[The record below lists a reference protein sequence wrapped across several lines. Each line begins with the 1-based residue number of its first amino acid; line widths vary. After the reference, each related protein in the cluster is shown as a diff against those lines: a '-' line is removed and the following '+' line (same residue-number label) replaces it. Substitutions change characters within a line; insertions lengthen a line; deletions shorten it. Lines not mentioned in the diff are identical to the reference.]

1 MANIKFS
8 QFTNQAAADTTYL
21 VGFDGTDN
29 TNYTKA
35 QIKTWLTSGSN
46 AIPTLY
52 SADGT
57 LASARTITMDGNTLS
72 MAQASGN
79 TVTFSSLNNE
89 GISIAGGFNYKIA
102 TGSGAFTIDSS
113 TSSNSNAIVLQTNS
127 GAGTNASILIDSR
140 SPGANADL
148 HLKTAT
154 KLKIDLPVAATVGY
168 VLKADDTAGNVS
180 WGAQTDTGV
189 TGVTLAV
196 GTAQTSPLAESI
208 TNRELTI
215 TSNKYG
221 GTNQVGYVP
230 EGGGSTTFLR
240 GDGTW
245 VVPTDTQNTT
255 GPANPSATISGSKI
269 DGTATTFMRSD
280 AVPAL
285 GSTITIGTAGTT
297 RGIVSI
303 EGGGSADAQLKLH
316 CSAGSPQHAITI
328 EGPAHSGGNNYIV
341 KLPTGLPAAGKVLE
355 VDTYAAN
362 GGGTDYNNPP
372 LATMKWADGSIYSTN
387 GDLTGARSV
396 TMGTHNLT
404 FASTTAGQ
412 EVKFQQ
418 NVRIDGQSYT
428 SLETI
433 SSTNSWT
440 PDWDSGNVQTME
452 LTAATTINN
461 PSNIEVGA
469 TYIIILK
476 QDVEGSHTV
485 TWGNAYNFS
494 GATPPTLTTGANKA
508 DVITLVAYSSTVL
521 MCTSVLDFQT
531 T

>member
-1 MANIKFS
+1 MANTKISAFPLVLNNDITQFS
-8 QFTNQAAADTTYL
+8 AIAGVGNAVGGATGVNIGMSGSSLVNSLEAKLNLGSFSLGTLPVLRGGTGANTFTDHGILIGNATNPVSATAELANGQLLIGSTGNAPVPATLTQ
-21 VGFDGTDN
+21 GTDISI
-29 TNYTKA
+29 TNASGGITINHGTVSNVPGTGSTTLNFGDTFNA
-35 QIKTWLTSGSN
+35 IDSVTVSSQGHLTSQNTQTYTLPSAPTGATGANPSTAITGSKV
-46 AIPTLY
+46 
-52 SADGT
+52 DGT
-57 LASARTITMDGNTLS
+57 LS
-72 MAQASGN
+72 
-79 TVTFSSLNNE
+79 
-89 GISIAGGFNYKIA
+89 
-102 TGSGAFTIDSS
+102 
-113 TSSNSNAIVLQTNS
+113 
-127 GAGTNASILIDSR
+127 
-140 SPGANADL
+140 
-148 HLKTAT
+148 
-154 KLKIDLPVAATVGY
+154 
-168 VLKADDTAGNVS
+168 
-180 WGAQTDTGV
+180 
-189 TGVTLAV
+189 
-196 GTAQTSPLAESI
+196 
-208 TNRELTI
+208 
-215 TSNKYG
+215 
-221 GTNQVGYVP
+221 
-230 EGGGSTTFLR
+230 
-240 GDGTW
+240 
-245 VVPTDTQNTT
+245 
-255 GPANPSATISGSKI
+255 
-269 DGTATTFMRSD
+269 TFMRSD

-285 GSTITIGTAGTT
+285 SNEITIGDSSN
-297 RGIVSI
+297 RGLVDI
-303 EGGGSADAQLKLH
+303 EGGNSLDAQLRLN
-316 CSAGSPQHAITI
+316 CSAGTHAVTI

-412 EVKFQQ
+412 EVNFQQ

-428 SLETI
+428 PLETI

-476 QDVEGSHTV
+476 QDGDGSHTV
-485 TWGNAYNFS
+485 TWGNAYNFP
-494 GATPPTLTTGANKA
+494 ANTPPILTTGANKA

-521 MCTSVLDFQT
+521 MCTSVLDFAT

>member
-52 SADGT
+52 SENGT
-57 LASARTITMDGNTLS
+57 LADNRTITMNGNTLS
-72 MAQASGN
+72 MSSPGGN
-79 TVTFSSLNNE
+79 TVTFGGANNS
-89 GISIAGGFNYKIA
+89 GMAITGGNNYIVSFNGTYAISSIA
-102 TGSGAFTIDSS
+102 TS
-113 TSSNSNAIVLQTNS
+113 TSDAIVLRTS
-127 GAGTNASILIDSR
+127 ANASADTSILIDSR
-140 SPGANADL
+140 SPGASADL

-154 KLKIDLPVAATVGY
+154 KLKIDLPVTATVGY

-180 WGAQTDTGV
+180 WGAETDTGV
-189 TGVTLAV
+189 TGVTLTT
-196 GTAQTSPLAESI
+196 GTGQTSPLAESI
-208 TNRELTI
+208 TSRELTI

-230 EGGGSTTFLR
+230 EGGTNTTFLR

-245 VVPTDTQNTT
+245 VTPTDSTDNAAGSAGQLQYTT
-255 GPANPSATISGSKI
+255 GSGVFAATSDMVYTTDQLKIQNSIYLDGNGPA
-269 DGTATTFMRSD
+269 
-280 AVPAL
+280 
-285 GSTITIGTAGTT
+285 
-297 RGIVSI
+297 
-303 EGGGSADAQLKLH
+303 GGGSGN
-316 CSAGSPQHAITI
+316 AG
-328 EGPAHSGGNNYIV
+328 IV
-341 KLPTGLPAAGKVLE
+341 KLGCEAAGASHYVGLE
-355 VDTYAAN
+355 GPNHSGNTQYNIKFPDATPSANKMLIVNSMASTTANMVWRDMYDAN
-362 GGGTDYNNPP
+362 G
-372 LATMKWADGSIYSTN
+372 S
-387 GDLTGARSV
+387 LTGARIV
-396 TMGTHNLT
+396 TMGSHNLS

-412 EVKFQQ
+412 EVKFGQ

-428 SLETI
+428 PLETI
-433 SSTNSWT
+433 SSTTSWT
-440 PDWDSGNVQTME
+440 PDWDNGNVQTME
-452 LTAATTINN
+452 LTGTTTINN

-476 QDVEGSHTV
+476 QDTEGSHTV
-485 TWGNAYNFS
+485 TWGNAYNFPAS
-494 GATPPTLTTGANKA
+494 TPPTLTTGAGKA

-521 MCTSVLDFQT
+521 MCTSVLDFET

>member
-1 MANIKFS
+1 MANTKISAFPLVLNNDITQFS
-8 QFTNQAAADTTYL
+8 AIAGVGNAVGGATGVNIGMSGSSLVNSLEAKLNLGSFSLGTLPVLRGGTGATTFTAHGILLGNATNPVSATAELANGQLLIGSTGNAPVPATLTQ
-21 VGFDGTDN
+21 GTDISI
-29 TNYTKA
+29 TN
-35 QIKTWLTSGSN
+35 
-46 AIPTLY
+46 
-52 SADGT
+52 
-57 LASARTITMDGNTLS
+57 
-72 MAQASGN
+72 ASGGITLNHATVSN
-79 TVTFSSLNNE
+79 TP
-89 GISIAGGFNYKIA
+89 A
-102 TGSGAFTIDSS
+102 TGSTTLNFGDTFNAIDSV
-113 TSSNSNAIVLQTNS
+113 TVSSQ
-127 GAGTNASILIDSR
+127 G
-140 SPGANADL
+140 
-148 HLKTAT
+148 HL
-154 KLKIDLPVAATVGY
+154 
-168 VLKADDTAGNVS
+168 
-180 WGAQTDTGV
+180 
-189 TGVTLAV
+189 
-196 GTAQTSPLAESI
+196 TAQNTRTYTLPSA
-208 TNRELTI
+208 
-215 TSNKYG
+215 
-221 GTNQVGYVP
+221 
-230 EGGGSTTFLR
+230 
-240 GDGTW
+240 
-245 VVPTDTQNTT
+245 PTGAT
-255 GPANPSATISGSKI
+255 GANPSTAITGTKV

-285 GSTITIGTAGTT
+285 SNEITIGDSSN
-297 RGIVSI
+297 RGLVDI
-303 EGGGSADAQLKLH
+303 EGGNSLDAQLRLN
-316 CSAGSPQHAITI
+316 CSAGTHAVTI

-412 EVKFQQ
+412 EVKFGQ

-428 SLETI
+428 PLETI

-476 QDVEGSHTV
+476 QDGDGSHTV
-485 TWGNAYNFS
+485 TWGNAYNFP
-494 GATPPTLTTGANKA
+494 ANTPPILTTGANKA

-521 MCTSVLDFQT
+521 MCTSVLDFAT

>member
-21 VGFDGTDN
+21 VGYDGTDN

-35 QIKTWLTSGSN
+35 QIKTWLTTGSN

-52 SADGT
+52 SLDDT
-57 LASARTITMDGNTLS
+57 LISNRTITMDGKTLS

-79 TVTFSSLNNE
+79 TVTFSGANNS
-89 GISIAGGFNYKIA
+89 GMAITGGNNYIVSFNGTYAISSIA
-102 TGSGAFTIDSS
+102 TS
-113 TSSNSNAIVLQTNS
+113 TSDAIVLRTS
-127 GAGTNASILIDSR
+127 ADASADTSILIDSR

-168 VLKADDTAGNVS
+168 VLKADDVAGNVS
-180 WGAQTDTGV
+180 WGAETDTDTGITSV
-189 TGVTLAV
+189 TYAV
-196 GTAQTSPLAESI
+196 GADETSPLTGTI
-208 TNRELTI
+208 TSRALEL

-221 GTNQVGYVP
+221 GASKVGYVP
-230 EGGGSTTFLR
+230 QGGTSTTFLR

-245 VVPTDTQNTT
+245 VTPTD
-255 GPANPSATISGSKI
+255 
-269 DGTATTFMRSD
+269 
-280 AVPAL
+280 
-285 GSTITIGTAGTT
+285 STDNAAGTAGQLQYTT
-297 RGIVSI
+297 
-303 EGGGSADAQLKLH
+303 GSGVFAATPDMVYTTDQLKVQNSIYLDGNG
-316 CSAGSPQHAITI
+316 SDAG
-328 EGPAHSGGNNYIV
+328 IV
-341 KLPTGLPAAGKVLE
+341 KLGCELAGASHYVGLEGPNHSGNTQYNIKFPDATPSANKMLIANSMTG
-355 VDTYAAN
+355 TTAN
-362 GGGTDYNNPP
+362 MAWRDMYD
-372 LATMKWADGSIYSTN
+372 ADGT
-387 GDLTGARSV
+387 LTAIRTV
-396 TMGTHNLT
+396 TMGAHNLT

-412 EVKFQQ
+412 EVKFQK

-428 SLETI
+428 PLETI

-476 QDVEGSHTV
+476 QDGDGSHTV
-485 TWGNAYNFS
+485 TWGNAYNFPAS
-494 GATPPTLTTGANKA
+494 TPPTLTTGANKA

-521 MCTSVLDFQT
+521 MCTSVLDFET

>member
-1 MANIKFS
+1 MAN
-8 QFTNQAAADTTYL
+8 
-21 VGFDGTDN
+21 
-29 TNYTKA
+29 TKISLFPA
-35 QIKTWLTSGSN
+35 
-46 AIPTLY
+46 
-52 SADGT
+52 
-57 LASARTITMDGNTLS
+57 
-72 MAQASGN
+72 
-79 TVTFSSLNNE
+79 VLNND
-89 GISIAGGFNYKIA
+89 IRQMTSIAGAGNSASATNVNVRISGSSLLNSLEALLDLGDFQTGTLIVGRGGTGANTFTDHGILIGNATNPVSATAELANGQLLIGSTGNAPVPATLTQGTDISITNASGGITLNHATVSNTPA
-102 TGSGAFTIDSS
+102 TGSTTLNFGDTFNAIDSV
-113 TSSNSNAIVLQTNS
+113 TVSSQ
-127 GAGTNASILIDSR
+127 G
-140 SPGANADL
+140 
-148 HLKTAT
+148 HL
-154 KLKIDLPVAATVGY
+154 
-168 VLKADDTAGNVS
+168 
-180 WGAQTDTGV
+180 
-189 TGVTLAV
+189 
-196 GTAQTSPLAESI
+196 TAQNTRTYTLPSA
-208 TNRELTI
+208 
-215 TSNKYG
+215 
-221 GTNQVGYVP
+221 
-230 EGGGSTTFLR
+230 
-240 GDGTW
+240 
-245 VVPTDTQNTT
+245 PTGAT
-255 GPANPSATISGSKI
+255 GANPSTAITGTVAN
-269 DGTATTFMRSD
+269 GTASTFMRSD

-285 GSTITIGTAGTT
+285 SNEITIGTAGTT

-316 CSAGSPQHAITI
+316 CSAGSPQHAVTI

-412 EVKFQQ
+412 EVKFGQ

-428 SLETI
+428 PLETI

-476 QDVEGSHTV
+476 QDGDGSHTV
-485 TWGNAYNFS
+485 TWGNAYNFP
-494 GATPPTLTTGANKA
+494 ANTPPILTTGANKA

-521 MCTSVLDFQT
+521 MCTSVLDFAT